1 MQLKY
6 RITIVYTII
15 VTIILS
21 LLCTAVYIFST
32 QNRVDQFRSRLRNK
46 AFSTISLIDSKE
58 LNRDFIKLYNRTSP
72 SSLFEKNIDVIDSNG
87 TPLFSYSD
95 DDSSRI
101 TITRDIV
108 NKALIKGEYFFREG
122 DRDAIAL
129 ARAGINNKYIVV
141 IAAYDSDREA
151 WLDKLK
157 LILLVCFF
165 GSIGIVVISGYIFSL
180 NLVQAFAKLK
190 QNIDHIS
197 YAEFSTRLDA
207 GDGRDELQQLAMT
220 INDLLD
226 RLQLSFDTQRR
237 FIDNASHEMSTP
249 LTAIYSQLDVVLQKD
264 RDIEGYRKV
273 LVSVKEDVK
282 ELNVL
287 IRTLLEIAKASGS
300 ALGLELAEVRVDEL
314 LMRMPVEMKKI
325 SPKYNVVLEFAEF
338 PEDETASAIYGNEPL
353 LFIALKNMVYNAC
366 KYSYDATAIVTLS
379 FTDKSIIVRVQDNGM
394 GMDEHDLKNIFEPF
408 YRGSKQHSQV
418 PGAGLGLAL
427 VRHIV
432 RLHNGYVA
440 VTSKVGEGSTF
451 TLTLPIQ

>member
-21 LLCTAVYIFST
+21 LLCAAVYIFST
-32 QNRVDQFRSRLRNK
+32 ENRVDQFRSRLRNK
-46 AFSTISLIDSKE
+46 AFSTISLIDAKE
-58 LNRDFIKLYNRTSP
+58 LNRDFIRLYNRTSP
-72 SSLFEKNIDVIDSNG
+72 SSLFEKNIDVLDSNG
-87 TPLFSYSD
+87 TSIFSYSD
-95 DDSSRI
+95 DDSSRL
-101 TITRDIV
+101 TITRDII
-108 NKALIKGEYFFREG
+108 NKAHSQGEYFFTEG

-129 ARAGINNKYIVV
+129 SRNGEQKKYIVV
-141 IAAYDSDREA
+141 VAAYDADREV

-157 LILLVCFF
+157 LILVICFF
-165 GSIGIVVISGYIFSL
+165 GSIGIVVLSGYIFSL
-180 NLVQAFAKLK
+180 NLVQSFARLK

-197 YAEFSTRLDA
+197 YAEFSTRLDT
-207 GDGRDELQQLAMT
+207 GEGKDELQQLAIT

-237 FIDNASHEMSTP
+237 FIENASHEMSTP

-273 LVSVKEDVK
+273 LVSVKEDVQ

-300 ALGLELAEVRVDEL
+300 AVGLELTEVRVDEL

-325 SPKYNVVLEFAEF
+325 SAEYNVILDFAEF
-338 PEDETASAIYGNEPL
+338 PENESASAIYGNEPL
-353 LFIALKNMVYNAC
+353 LFIAIKNMVYNAC
-366 KYSYDATAIVTLS
+366 KYSVDATAIVTLS
-379 FTDKSIIVRVQDNGM
+379 FTENGIVVTVQDNGT
-394 GMDEHDLKNIFEPF
+394 GMDENDLKNIFEPF
-408 YRGSKQHSQV
+408 YRGSKQHSLV

-432 RLHNGYVA
+432 RLHNGYVS